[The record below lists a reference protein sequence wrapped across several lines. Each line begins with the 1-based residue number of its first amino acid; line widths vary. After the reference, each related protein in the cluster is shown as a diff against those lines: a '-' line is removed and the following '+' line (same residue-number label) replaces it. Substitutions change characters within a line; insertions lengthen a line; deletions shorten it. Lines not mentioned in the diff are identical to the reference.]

1 MSKYQD
7 LKAWQ
12 ESRKLCKM
20 ICLSLK
26 QLPPEELYALSSQMR
41 RAVVSIASN
50 IAEGAGRG
58 NNKELLYFLRIARGS
73 SYELE
78 TQIIICADLAYLDKE
93 TSTALYKQNTLVQK
107 LLNGFMRSLQDKPD
121 YIREDYVEYGTE
133 GSKLD
138 TADCQL
144 PTANYSEGV

>member
-1 MSKYQD
+1 MSNYQD
-7 LKAWQ
+7 LKVWQ

-20 ICLSLK
+20 VCIALK

-58 NNKELLYFLRIARGS
+58 NTKEFTYFLRIARGS

-78 TQIIICADLAYLDKE
+78 TQIIICADLAYWNKE
-93 TSTALYKQNTLVQK
+93 TSTTLYKQNTLVQK
-107 LLNGFMRSLQDKPD
+107 LLNGLMRSLQKRP
-121 YIREDYVEYGTE
+121 ECLKENFEEYG
-133 GSKLD
+133 KV
-138 TADCQL
+138 
-144 PTANYSEGV
+144 SEFWNTVNG